1 MFSPEEIR
9 HITFTQVGRN
19 KYSADEVDDFVDGC
33 ADTVERLVREKRA
46 LEQEKAEMAGKLEL
60 LANKIVEYRQRE
72 ESISEALLRAQ
83 QAGNTIVL
91 EANQKADLIMR
102 DAQIKAE
109 NVQEA
114 ALRSIKE
121 EEQQLAAIKQTVS
134 DFKAALLDMYRD
146 HLRQID
152 LLPSEEPE
160 EEEVPVEETEAV
172 EETVVEEETVPV
184 EEEVVETAPVEE
196 VPAEEEEPEEAP
208 AEEEAVVAVSHVIEP
223 EETEE
228 ELPSRFANLE
238 FGENY
243 EPDEP
248 KKGFFGRKK

>member
-33 ADTVERLVREKRA
+33 ADTVERLVREKRV

-83 QAGNTIVL
+83 QAGNTIIL

-121 EEQQLAAIKQTVS
+121 EEQQLEAIKQTVS
-134 DFKAALLDMYRD
+134 DFKATLLDMYRD

-152 LLPSEEPE
+152 LLPAEEPE
-160 EEEVPVEETEAV
+160 EEPAAES
-172 EETVVEEETVPV
+172 EEETVEVVAEEEAAPV
-184 EEEVVETAPVEE
+184 EEAVVEAAPVEE
-196 VPAEEEEPEEAP
+196 VPAEEEQPEEAP
-208 AEEEAVVAVSHVIEP
+208 VEEEAVVAVSHVIEP

-228 ELPSRFANLE
+228 EIPSRFANLE

>member
-33 ADTVERLVREKRA
+33 ADTVERLVREKRV

-83 QAGNTIVL
+83 QAGNTIIL

-121 EEQQLAAIKQTVS
+121 EEQQLAAIKQAVS
-134 DFKAALLDMYRD
+134 DFKATLLDMYRD

-152 LLPSEEPE
+152 LLPAEEPE
-160 EEEVPVEETEAV
+160 EEPAAESEEEAV
-172 EETVVEEETVPV
+172 EVVAEEEAAPV
-184 EEEVVETAPVEE
+184 EEEVVEAAPVEE
-196 VPAEEEEPEEAP
+196 VPAEEEQPEEVP
-208 AEEEAVVAVSHVIEP
+208 VEEEAVVAVSHVIEP

-228 ELPSRFANLE
+228 EIPSRFANLE

>member
-33 ADTVERLVREKRA
+33 ADTVERLVREKRV

-83 QAGNTIVL
+83 QAGNTIIL

-121 EEQQLAAIKQTVS
+121 EEQQLAAIKKAVS
-134 DFKAALLDMYRD
+134 DFKATLLDMYRD

-152 LLPSEEPE
+152 LLPAEEPE
-160 EEEVPVEETEAV
+160 EEPAAES
-172 EETVVEEETVPV
+172 EEETVEVVAEEEAAPV
-184 EEEVVETAPVEE
+184 EEEVVEAAPVEE
-196 VPAEEEEPEEAP
+196 VPAEEEQPEEAP
-208 AEEEAVVAVSHVIEP
+208 VEEEAVVAVSHVIEP

-228 ELPSRFANLE
+228 EIPSPFANLE

>member
-83 QAGNTIVL
+83 QAGNTIIL

-121 EEQQLAAIKQTVS
+121 EEQQLEAIKQAVS
-134 DFKAALLDMYRD
+134 DFKASLLDMYRD

-152 LLPSEEPE
+152 LLPAEEPE
-160 EEEVPVEETEAV
+160 EEPAAES
-172 EETVVEEETVPV
+172 EEETVEVVAEEEAAPV
-184 EEEVVETAPVEE
+184 EEEVVEAAPVEE
-196 VPAEEEEPEEAP
+196 VPAEEEQPEEDP
-208 AEEEAVVAVSHVIEP
+208 VEEEAVVAVSHVIEP

-228 ELPSRFANLE
+228 EIPSRFANLE

>member
-1 MFSPEEIR
+1 
-9 HITFTQVGRN
+9 
-19 KYSADEVDDFVDGC
+19 
-33 ADTVERLVREKRA
+33 
-46 LEQEKAEMAGKLEL
+46 MAGKLEL

-83 QAGNTIVL
+83 QAGNTIIL

-121 EEQQLAAIKQTVS
+121 EEQQLEAIKQTVS
-134 DFKAALLDMYRD
+134 DFKATLLDMYRD

-152 LLPSEEPE
+152 LLPAEEPE
-160 EEEVPVEETEAV
+160 EEPAAES
-172 EETVVEEETVPV
+172 EEETVEVVAEEEAAPV
-184 EEEVVETAPVEE
+184 EEAVVEAAPVEE
-196 VPAEEEEPEEAP
+196 VPAEEEQPEEAP
-208 AEEEAVVAVSHVIEP
+208 VEEEAVVAVSHVIEP

-228 ELPSRFANLE
+228 EIPSRFANLE

>member
-33 ADTVERLVREKRA
+33 ADTVERLVREKRV

-83 QAGNTIVL
+83 QAGNTIIL

-114 ALRSIKE
+114 GLRSIKE
-121 EEQQLAAIKQTVS
+121 EEQQLEAIKQTVS
-134 DFKAALLDMYRD
+134 DFKATLLDMYRD

-152 LLPSEEPE
+152 LLPAEEPE
-160 EEEVPVEETEAV
+160 EEPAAES
-172 EETVVEEETVPV
+172 EEETVEVVAEEEAAPV
-184 EEEVVETAPVEE
+184 EEAVVEAAPVEE
-196 VPAEEEEPEEAP
+196 VPAEEEQPEEAP
-208 AEEEAVVAVSHVIEP
+208 VEEEAVVAVSHVIEP

-228 ELPSRFANLE
+228 EIPSRFANLE

>member
-33 ADTVERLVREKRA
+33 ADTVERLVREKRV

-83 QAGNTIVL
+83 QAGNTIIL

-121 EEQQLAAIKQTVS
+121 EEQQLAAIKKAVS
-134 DFKAALLDMYRD
+134 DFKATLLDMYRD

-152 LLPSEEPE
+152 LLPAEEPE
-160 EEEVPVEETEAV
+160 EEPAAES
-172 EETVVEEETVPV
+172 EEETVEVVAEEEAAPV
-184 EEEVVETAPVEE
+184 EEEVVEAAPVEE
-196 VPAEEEEPEEAP
+196 VPAEEEQPEEAP
-208 AEEEAVVAVSHVIEP
+208 VEEEAVVAVSHVIEP

-228 ELPSRFANLE
+228 EIPSRFANLE

>member
-83 QAGNTIVL
+83 QAGNTIIL

-121 EEQQLAAIKQTVS
+121 EEQQLEAIKQAVS
-134 DFKAALLDMYRD
+134 DFKASLLDMYRD

-152 LLPSEEPE
+152 LLPAEEPE
-160 EEEVPVEETEAV
+160 EEPAAES
-172 EETVVEEETVPV
+172 EEETVEIVAEEEAAPV
-184 EEEVVETAPVEE
+184 EEAVVEAAPVEE
-196 VPAEEEEPEEAP
+196 VPAEEEQPEEAP
-208 AEEEAVVAVSHVIEP
+208 VEEEAVVAVSHVIEP

-228 ELPSRFANLE
+228 EIPSCFANLE

>member
-83 QAGNTIVL
+83 QAGNTIIL

-121 EEQQLAAIKQTVS
+121 EEQQLAAIKQAVS
-134 DFKAALLDMYRD
+134 DFKATLLDMYRD

-152 LLPSEEPE
+152 LLPAEEPE
-160 EEEVPVEETEAV
+160 EEPAAES
-172 EETVVEEETVPV
+172 EEETVEVVAEEEAAPV
-184 EEEVVETAPVEE
+184 EEEVVEAAPVEE
-196 VPAEEEEPEEAP
+196 VPAEEEQPEEDP
-208 AEEEAVVAVSHVIEP
+208 VEEEAVVAVSHVIEP

-228 ELPSRFANLE
+228 EIPSRFANLE

>member
-83 QAGNTIVL
+83 QAGNTIIL

-121 EEQQLAAIKQTVS
+121 EEQQLEAIKQAVS
-134 DFKAALLDMYRD
+134 DFKASLLDMYRD

-152 LLPSEEPE
+152 LLPAEEPE
-160 EEEVPVEETEAV
+160 EEPAAEP
-172 EETVVEEETVPV
+172 EEETVEVVAEEEAAPV
-184 EEEVVETAPVEE
+184 EEEVVEAAPVEE
-196 VPAEEEEPEEAP
+196 VLAEGEQPEEDP
-208 AEEEAVVAVSHVIEP
+208 VEEVAVVAVSHVIEP

>member
-33 ADTVERLVREKRA
+33 ADTVERLVREKRV

-83 QAGNTIVL
+83 QAGNTIIL

-152 LLPSEEPE
+152 LLPAEEPE
-160 EEEVPVEETEAV
+160 EEPAAES
-172 EETVVEEETVPV
+172 EEETVEVVAEEEAAPV
-184 EEEVVETAPVEE
+184 EEEVVEAAPVEE
-196 VPAEEEEPEEAP
+196 VPAEEEQPEEAP
-208 AEEEAVVAVSHVIEP
+208 VEEEAVVAVSHVIEP

-228 ELPSRFANLE
+228 EIPSRFANLE

>member
-33 ADTVERLVREKRA
+33 ADTVERLVREKRV

-83 QAGNTIVL
+83 QAGNTIIL

-121 EEQQLAAIKQTVS
+121 EEQQLAAIKQAVS
-134 DFKAALLDMYRD
+134 DFKATLLDMYRD

-152 LLPSEEPE
+152 LLPAEEPE
-160 EEEVPVEETEAV
+160 EEPAAES
-172 EETVVEEETVPV
+172 EEETVEVVAEEEAAPV

-196 VPAEEEEPEEAP
+196 VPAEEEQPEEDP
-208 AEEEAVVAVSHVIEP
+208 VEEEAVVAVSHVIEP

>member
-33 ADTVERLVREKRA
+33 ADTVERLVREKRV

-83 QAGNTIVL
+83 QAGNTIIL

-121 EEQQLAAIKQTVS
+121 EEQQLEAIKQTVS
-134 DFKAALLDMYRD
+134 DFKATLLDMYRD
-146 HLRQID
+146 HLRQIA
-152 LLPSEEPE
+152 LLPAEEPE
-160 EEEVPVEETEAV
+160 EEPAAES
-172 EETVVEEETVPV
+172 EEETVEVVAEEEAAPV
-184 EEEVVETAPVEE
+184 EEAVVEAAPVEE
-196 VPAEEEEPEEAP
+196 VPAEEEQPEEAP
-208 AEEEAVVAVSHVIEP
+208 VEEEAVVAVSHVIEP

-228 ELPSRFANLE
+228 EIPSRFANLE